1 MQAKFDKHNIMWYY
15 RNVFLYIVYMCGKGQ
30 WKLCRRAAE
39 ERSVFFMLRTDVGTV
54 RKAVSK
60 HIGSRV
66 VIRCNLGRH
75 KVDVTEGVITETFPS
90 IFLITVKNELENTS
104 QTVSYSYTDVL
115 TKDVQITLCKA

>member
-1 MQAKFDKHNIMWYY
+1 MQK
-15 RNVFLYIVYMCGKGQ
+15 KG
-30 WKLCRRAAE
+30 RYN
-39 ERSVFFMLRTDVGTV
+39 FMLRTDVGTV